1 MFVLGAA
8 SPALRAQS
16 RALAI
21 RDATI
26 LTGDGQELERATVV
40 IQEGKISA
48 VGKGAKPPM
57 LSKKIRARG
66 KYVTPG
72 LIDVWS
78 TVGLRD
84 FGASDRPTGRAAD
97 AFDRFAEHPLR
108 DALAGG
114 VTTAYVPALG
124 RDGFTGAGAVVR
136 LIPGGKPDEVILK
149 ESAAFCATLGGDG
162 SARPISRITSAFN
175 LRKLLEETKA
185 YREAQEFYQE
195 DLEEYEKKLKERAEK
210 QAAEKKDGDA
220 KPEEK
225 KAESKPTP
233 PRPDGPRRPPG
244 GPPRGPRPPRPGA
257 DPAEES
263 PAASHADEDADSTS
277 ASLDAPL
284 ADEEPKPAEGEK
296 PAEKKDELKKPLE
309 PEKDREKEALLKLL
323 DGDAPLRVY
332 ADRPDDILNALDIA
346 REFNLRLIIDG
357 GRGAHHVAE
366 ELAKSEVPVILSAG
380 RPPLQFSPGAGR
392 FQHDGAAGRLRAA
405 GVNVYCGSGPS
416 PQGAATRLLALHA
429 AEVLRSADADVLK
442 AITSDAA
449 KLLGI
454 ADQTG
459 RVAVGLSA
467 DLVVWSDH
475 PLRPGAR
482 VERVFVAGEEVF
494 TATPASGA
502 APAADADAESDEKP
516 DAEPEKG
523 AGS

>member
-1 MFVLGAA
+1 MFALGAS
-8 SPALRAQS
+8 SPVLRAQS

-21 RDATI
+21 RDATV
-26 LTGDGQELERATVV
+26 LTGDGQELERCTVV
-40 IQEGKISA
+40 IQDGKISA
-48 VGKGAKPPM
+48 VGTGAKPPM

-78 TVGLRD
+78 TVGLREI
-84 FGASDRPTGRAAD
+84 GANDRPTGRAAD
-97 AFDRFAEHPLR
+97 AFDRYAEHALR
-108 DALAGG
+108 DALSGG

-149 ESAAFCATLGGDG
+149 DTAAFCATLGGDG

-220 KPEEK
+220 KPDEK
-225 KAESKPTP
+225 KTESRPAP
-233 PRPDGPRRPPG
+233 PRPDSPRRPPG

-257 DPAEES
+257 EPVDEM
-263 PAASHADEDADSTS
+263 PAASHADDPDATS
-277 ASLDAPL
+277 ATVDIPQ
-284 ADEEPKPAEGEK
+284 ADEAPKPAEGEK
-296 PAEKKDELKKPLE
+296 PAEKKDELKKPAE

-332 ADRPDDILNALDIA
+332 ADRPEDILNALEIA
-346 REFNLRLIIDG
+346 RDFNIRLIIDG
-357 GRGAHHVAE
+357 GRGAHRVAD
-366 ELAKSEVPVILSAG
+366 ELAEFEVPVILGAAS
-380 RPPLQFSPGAGR
+380 PPLQFTPGAAR
-392 FQHDGAAGRLRAA
+392 FHSETAAGRLRAA
-405 GVNVYCGSGPS
+405 GVKVYCGSGPS
-416 PQGAATRLLALHA
+416 PQGAATRLLALRA
-429 AEVLRSADADVLK
+429 AEVLRRTDADVLT

-449 KLLGI
+449 KLLDI

-459 RVAVGLSA
+459 RIAVGLSA
-467 DLVVWSDH
+467 DLVIWSDH
-475 PLRPGAR
+475 PFRPGAR
-482 VERVFVAGEEVF
+482 VERVFVAGKEVY
-494 TATPASGA
+494 TAAPPSGV